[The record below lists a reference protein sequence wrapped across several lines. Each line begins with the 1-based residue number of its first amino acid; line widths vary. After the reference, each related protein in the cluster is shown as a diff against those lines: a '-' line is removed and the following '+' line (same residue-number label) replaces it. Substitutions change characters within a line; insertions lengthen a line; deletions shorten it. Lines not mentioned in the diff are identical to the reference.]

1 MAKKADGPF
10 VAVAVEIPENAPTDC
25 VPGVMGVLEVWES
38 ERKWPGKK
46 GAFFCYP
53 LTVELET
60 DRYFKTS
67 FSYDLTMSDGIA
79 SFEKE
84 GRCYRFEIVEPVSSM
99 GNRIYWGWFKAV
111 TWCST
116 KQLLL

>member
-10 VAVAVEIPENAPTDC
+10 IAVAVEIPEDAPADC

-38 ERKWPGKK
+38 ERKWPGKR

-53 LTVELET
+53 LTVEFET
-60 DRYFKTS
+60 NRYFKTS
-67 FSYDLTMSDGIA
+67 FSYDLTMGDGIA

-84 GRCYRFEIVEPVSSM
+84 GRCYRFEIVGPVSSM
-99 GNRIYWGWFKAV
+99 R
-111 TWCST
+111 
-116 KQLLL
+116 KQDILGLV

>member
-10 VAVAVEIPENAPTDC
+10 IAVAVEIPEDAPTDC

-38 ERKWPGKK
+38 ERKWPGKR

-53 LTVELET
+53 PN
-60 DRYFKTS
+60 RYFKTS

-79 SFEKE
+79 SFEKK

-99 GNRIYWGWFKAV
+99 G
-111 TWCST
+111 
-116 KQLLL
+116 KQDILGLV